1 MPSFTNFDLHY
12 FTLNTGH
19 GFVTVLQNCPLYG
32 RYNTALKKYEGVC
45 VAKEKQ
51 FVGSLIE
58 LNAQSTDEKI
68 KISPIGLVTGVDGRV
83 YQVNGDDVVER
94 IKAQKI
100 DIVLNVNHAMDSH
113 GEKAAGWFDVN
124 SLEVRE
130 DGIYAALEPTDI
142 GSTLITEKH
151 FRYLS
156 PEYHI
161 SWNGDIREVH
171 DIGAVGLVNRPNVL
185 DEALNNAENPE
196 EDTLPKEVEPTDAEK
211 ALQTQL
217 AKEKEINAQ
226 HMADAKKAKIETAVA
241 AGELM
246 PNKQA
251 FAMGLDGEVLTNF
264 LALEKNDA
272 KHLGGDVKPDAKDEE
287 SQVSDEEAEV
297 NRQLGLGDNDD
308 N

>member
-1 MPSFTNFDLHY
+1 M
-12 FTLNTGH
+12 
-19 GFVTVLQNCPLYG
+19 
-32 RYNTALKKYEGVC
+32 
-45 VAKEKQ
+45 AKEKPTPC
-51 FVGSLIE
+51 FLLA
-58 LNAQSTDEKI
+58 LNAQSTEEKV

-83 YQVNGDDVVER
+83 YQINADDIVER
-94 IKAQKI
+94 MKKQKI

-113 GEKAAGWFDVN
+113 GEKAAGWFDIN
-124 SLEVRE
+124 SVEVRE
-130 DGIYAALEPTDI
+130 DGIYATLTPTDI
-142 GSTLITEKH
+142 GETLITEKH

-185 DEALNNAENPE
+185 DEALNQQTETEEN
-196 EDTLPKEVEPTDAEK
+196 TVPKEVEPTEKEK
-211 ALQTQL
+211 ALQEQL
-217 AKEKEINAQ
+217 DKEKEANAQ
-226 HMADAKKAKIETAVA
+226 LQADAKEAKIEAAVK

-264 LALEKNDA
+264 LNLEKENN
-272 KHLGGDVKPDAKDEE
+272 KHLGEHVSPDAKPET
-287 SQVSDEEAEV
+287 SQVSDEEKEV
-297 NRQLGLGDNDD
+297 NRQLGLGDKND